1 MNSNNT
7 GHAVSNKQ
15 QRISLGTRSGHA
27 LLFARN
33 FFRHPR
39 MLGSIVPSSRFL
51 IKQVLEPI
59 DWTEARVIVEYG
71 PGVGSITAE
80 ILRRMRPDATLI
92 AIETN
97 PEFVRF
103 LRSIEDER
111 LHVVEASAESVVQIL
126 RQHGHAKASYIISGI
141 PFSTISAPLRER
153 ILGMTCSVLEPNG
166 SFLVYQFSTRVL
178 QDLRRIF
185 RHVRHQFEPLN
196 VLPAHLFFCRP
207 DTVSPAVQL
216 NGARRDYAGGAAAP
230 DGQTLRPTAPTPPPI
245 RSGSARES
253 RR

>member
-1 MNSNNT
+1 MSSSQT

-15 QRISLGTRSGHA
+15 QISRRTRGGHA

-51 IKQVLEPI
+51 IKQLLEPI
-59 DWTEARVIVEYG
+59 DWAQAHVIVEYG
-71 PGVGSITAE
+71 PGVGGITAE
-80 ILRRMRPDATLI
+80 ILRRMRPDASLI

-103 LRSIEDER
+103 LRSSTEDER
-111 LHVVEASAESVVQIL
+111 LHVVEGSAESVVEIL
-126 RQHGHAKASYIISGI
+126 RQHGHEKASYIISGI

-153 ILGMTCSVLEPNG
+153 ILRKTCSVLEPRG

-178 QDLRRIF
+178 QDLQRIF
-185 RHVRHQFEPLN
+185 RYVRQQFEPLN

-207 DTVSPAVQL
+207 DTVAAPL
-216 NGARRDYAGGAAAP
+216 NGARRDYEADALTAAGR
-230 DGQTLRPTAPTPPPI
+230 TLRPTAPTPPPI
-245 RSGSARES
+245 RSGSGRGS

>member
-1 MNSNNT
+1 
-7 GHAVSNKQ
+7 VSNKQ
-15 QRISLGTRSGHA
+15 QNSGRTRNGDA

-51 IKQVLEPI
+51 IKQLLEPI
-59 DWTEARVIVEYG
+59 DWGQARVIVEYG

-80 ILRRMRPDATLI
+80 VLRRMRPDAILI

-97 PEFVRF
+97 PEFVSF
-103 LRSIEDER
+103 LRSSTKDER
-111 LHVVEASAESVVQIL
+111 LRVIEASAESVDEIL
-126 RQHGHAKASYIISGI
+126 RQHGHERASYIISGI
-141 PFSTISAPLRER
+141 PFSTIPAAVRER
-153 ILGMTCSVLEPNG
+153 ILRKTCSVLEPGG

-185 RHVRHQFEPLN
+185 RYVRRQFEPLN

-207 DTVSPAVQL
+207 
-216 NGARRDYAGGAAAP
+216 GAA
-230 DGQTLRPTAPTPPPI
+230 
-245 RSGSARES
+245 
-253 RR
+253 